1 LQGRID
7 LLLDKPFTFLLQGN
21 HKKTSLHK
29 AIDAFK
35 VAKLGYCL
43 LAYANFA
50 GPGTYYF
57 HGGTIVTTGH
67 ILANAEMVTENDRI
81 RVRSIKEIR
90 PGEEIL
96 FVLGEYWAFLP
107 KDNILAARYNMNLP
121 QLPVYQS
128 FKPVEVESVLKKEL
142 PQVDYNRALSYLAF
156 LREKFKNGQRKE
168 VLFIRYSIPLNVET
182 MLRY

>member
-1 LQGRID
+1 M
-7 LLLDKPFTFLLQGN
+7 FLLEGN
-21 HKKTSLHK
+21 RKMNSPRK
-29 AIDAFK
+29 AVDAFQ
-35 VAKLGYCL
+35 VAKQGYCL

-67 ILANAEMVTENDRI
+67 LLANAEMVTENDRI

-96 FVLGEYWAFLP
+96 FILGEYCAFLP
-107 KDNILAARYNMNLP
+107 KLKDLADSYNMHLHH
-121 QLPVYQS
+121 LPVYQS
-128 FKPVEVESVLKKEL
+128 IRPVEVESVLKLEL
-142 PQVDYNRALSYLAF
+142 PRVDFERALRYLAF
-156 LREKFKNGQRKE
+156 LSEKCKNGQRNE
-168 VLFIRYSIPLNVET
+168 VLFTRYNIGFTVET